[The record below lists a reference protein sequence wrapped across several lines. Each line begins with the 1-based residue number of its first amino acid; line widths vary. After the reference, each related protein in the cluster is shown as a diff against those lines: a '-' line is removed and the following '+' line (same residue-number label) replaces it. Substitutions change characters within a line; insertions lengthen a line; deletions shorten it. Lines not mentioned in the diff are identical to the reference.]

1 LKKENIIKPKT
12 DFKNHTLTVVE
23 NPVRGL
29 KRNKNE
35 L

>member
-1 LKKENIIKPKT
+1 LKEGNMIKPKT
-12 DFKNHTLTVVE
+12 NFKNHTLTAVE

-29 KRNKNE
+29 KNNMNE

>member
-1 LKKENIIKPKT
+1 LKEENMIKPNT
-12 DFKNHTLTVVE
+12 DFKNHTLTAVE